1 MSWVSIFD
9 EIKVVGYSVFK
20 TKKKMGRK
28 TLKFEEKKQKVMYHP
43 MWSFNVTLGFEP
55 IVSQDFYLNFILFL
69 QKFNIFFFKI
79 IKNYHKKSLPIAI
92 WNLSQGFFILSSST
106 WSNFIPKEKRERAHK
121 NYAKMTLHTRNSTPS
136 SSLLSH
142 CIMLIWLK
150 NYSFLAYT

>member
-1 MSWVSIFD
+1 
-9 EIKVVGYSVFK
+9 
-20 TKKKMGRK
+20 MGRK

-79 IKNYHKKSLPIAI
+79 IKNSHKKSLPIAI
-92 WNLSQGFFILSSST
+92 WNLSQGFFLVSHLQLDLISS
-106 WSNFIPKEKRERAHK
+106 PRRRAHK